1 MARHQLMPI
10 RVNPTV
16 VVCTESKMKKFKPL
30 TEESFVSF
38 CQDSYFNSECSG
50 KNEFVDD
57 LKKIKYVKRLLQKI
71 HKHKTLKSIRERL
84 ILNHLI
90 VLRNVFG
97 EENTARILF
106 FRLEPKLHSYLKS
119 FTLFLNFDIK
129 QIPEVDYSLLN
140 TDPRVDRKLSETES

>member
-1 MARHQLMPI
+1 MWCQVSPI
-10 RVNPTV
+10 V
-16 VVCTESKMKKFKPL
+16 VVCTDLSMKNFKPL
-30 TEESFVSF
+30 TEENFVFF
-38 CQDSYFNSECSG
+38 CQESYFNSECAG
-50 KNEFVDD
+50 KNEFSDD

-84 ILNHLI
+84 ILNHII

-106 FRLEPKLHSYLKS
+106 FKLEPRLHSYLKS
-119 FTLFLNFDIK
+119 FMVFLDFRIK
-129 QIPEVDYSLLN
+129 KIPEVNYEVLN